1 MPGQLRNSD
10 TGIECPKYQSFRW
23 LGRSK
28 PGASLTRQIILEPG
42 GSVEQVRDFRTL
54 SISFDLPLLVASP
67 AVGLVNTPGRGGHEL
82 LRPHG
87 PEGIGRPRLHRP

>member
-10 TGIECPKYQSFRW
+10 TGIECPKYQSFLW

-54 SISFDLPLLVASP
+54 SISLVERQGRSKGTDLKCCSEHP
-67 AVGLVNTPGRGGHEL
+67 AVFCTSSGENS
-82 LRPHG
+82 
-87 PEGIGRPRLHRP
+87 